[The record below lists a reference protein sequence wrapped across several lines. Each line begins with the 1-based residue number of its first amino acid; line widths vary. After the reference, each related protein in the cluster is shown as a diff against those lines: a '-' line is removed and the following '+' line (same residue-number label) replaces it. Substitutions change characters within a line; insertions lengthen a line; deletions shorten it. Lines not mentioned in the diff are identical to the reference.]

1 MRRWA
6 ADRTTGRFTMVFK
19 NFAVLLVVLGMC
31 APAAAQ
37 QEQQQQPT
45 APAQPMTIETI
56 HSGFVIAPDT
66 RFTQVN
72 DRSATLAGVY
82 GGYLLEQTFLVGGA
96 GYWLTNGDHD
106 FEMAYG
112 GAVVGWTFH
121 GNRAISFGPR
131 VLVGGGDATISSTYG
146 KILNLPPGT
155 VVGTRDVARFGSNRG
170 NPIRPPITS
179 DTRVI
184 VSDDF
189 FITEPQANVLWRLT
203 DWMRIDLGVSYR
215 LTAGTE
221 FDDQL
226 RGFAGMVAI
235 RFGQ

>member
-1 MRRWA
+1 
-6 ADRTTGRFTMVFK
+6 MVFK
-19 NFAVLLVVLGMC
+19 HFAGLLVVLGVC

-37 QEQQQQPT
+37 QEQQQPA
-45 APAQPMTIETI
+45 APVQAQPMTIETI
-56 HSGFVIAPDT
+56 RSGFVIAPDT

-106 FEMAYG
+106 FGMAYG

-121 GNRAISFGPR
+121 ANRAISFGPR

-146 KILNLPPGT
+146 RILNLPPGT
-155 VVGTRDVARFGSNRG
+155 VVGSRDVARFGSSRG
-170 NPIRPPITS
+170 NPVRPPITS

-189 FITEPQANVLWRLT
+189 FITEPQANVLWRLN
-203 DWMRIDLGVSYR
+203 DWMRVDAGVSYR